1 MCDKTPR
8 DIISWLLKAQSE
20 NDRTAPPTEKAL
32 AEDGNVLILAGRYR
46 SLLSKSLSSQMAN
59 RLDSDTTGNTLACA
73 LHYLVANPGVYK
85 TLQRQLDEIFPNGDS
100 SYDYAKVQKM
110 PYLDAILKET
120 MRLKPAVP
128 GGQPRVTPPEG
139 LQVGNKW
146 IPGDINVLVPQYA
159 LQRDDRFF
167 PEASKF
173 LPERWLDR
181 KESLIVDEQ
190 AYFPF
195 QIGQYHHHHI
205 PPSFVSG

>member
-1 MCDKTPR
+1 
-8 DIISWLLKAQSE
+8 
-20 NDRTAPPTEKAL
+20 
-32 AEDGNVLILAGRYR
+32 
-46 SLLSKSLSSQMAN
+46 
-59 RLDSDTTGNTLACA
+59 
-73 LHYLVANPGVYK
+73 
-85 TLQRQLDEIFPNGDS
+85 
-100 SYDYAKVQKM
+100 M

-128 GGQPRVTPPEG
+128 GGQPRVTPSEG
-139 LQVGNKW
+139 LQVGSKW

-181 KESLIVDEQ
+181 KEDLIVDEQ

-195 QIGQYHHHHI
+195 QIGQYYYL
-205 PPSFVSG
+205 PSFDLFFFSANIPRSSRVRGQGICDDVYAYICLTARHEF